1 MDLTHPNLAATHFQI
16 YMALQNARGAW
27 GSGLGG
33 RIAERLQPRTMFGL
47 GAVIEI
53 LPLVLLPFLDPRKAR
68 ERFERDG

>member
-1 MDLTHPNLAATHFQI
+1 
-16 YMALQNARGAW
+16 
-27 GSGLGG
+27 
-33 RIAERLQPRTMFGL
+33 MFGL